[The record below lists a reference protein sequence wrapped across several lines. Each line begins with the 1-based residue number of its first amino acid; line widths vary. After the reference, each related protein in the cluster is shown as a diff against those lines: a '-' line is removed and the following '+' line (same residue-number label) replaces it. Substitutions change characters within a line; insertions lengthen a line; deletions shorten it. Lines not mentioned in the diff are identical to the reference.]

1 MIHGI
6 IIAKLE
12 TGMSVAV
19 IFNSDAVSHF
29 AEKAED
35 NRYALLRSDVMC
47 TNCSCLFRTTSRIK
61 LLCSY
66 Q

>member
-1 MIHGI
+1 
-6 IIAKLE
+6 
-12 TGMSVAV
+12 MSVAV

-47 TNCSCLFRTTSRIK
+47 TNCSCLFRTTSRTK